1 MKRKTVR
8 RAARWVCFA
17 LTALLVVPGHSQTQP
32 ASGSEVNNSAPIPL
46 DQLGAVA
53 GKQYQ
58 GDGLSVSAMPE
69 GARLRCAFQRLEG
82 HVTSEGLW
90 LSSTAD
96 NVSGER
102 FRVMAIE
109 VGRTEGFGLRRQ
121 SAAPTPLFD
130 GDWIAEAAEN
140 SESGVALCFPPQS
153 KALPVQGVVA
163 INAQTVQFIRP
174 GLTEEYS
181 VSVDGVRQDFI
192 IEQPPAGDGE
202 LRVELDVTGATV
214 EPLVNGARLTLVGS
228 GRKLAYNRLRVTDAT
243 GRELP
248 ARMEVASGILPDVA
262 GAHAAAR
269 ISPAIFPTHRFNEA
283 QESAGLEAP
292 ALRQAKMPAA
302 TTLAVLVDAS

>member
-1 MKRKTVR
+1 MR

-214 EPLVNGARLTLVGS
+214 DPLVNGARLTLHGS

-243 GRELP
+243 DVSCPRGGGSGRHP
-248 ARMEVASGILPDVA
+248 A
-262 GAHAAAR
+262 
-269 ISPAIFPTHRFNEA
+269 
-283 QESAGLEAP
+283 
-292 ALRQAKMPAA
+292 
-302 TTLAVLVDAS
+302 